1 MSVEAII
8 QASSALERVQE
19 TFSVL
24 ENALRAEQ
32 DLKVTVAVQ
41 DTLRPKIDTLKAK
54 GEALADL
61 DRQMAELAKR
71 RSAITSELAK
81 DFESG
86 GKDCL
91 TEYTASTKRI
101 EQLKMDKK
109 NRQAEVIM
117 GEVRW
122 LELKALLGTLFPSS
136 P

>member
-1 MSVEAII
+1 M
-8 QASSALERVQE
+8 
-19 TFSVL
+19 
-24 ENALRAEQ
+24 
-32 DLKVTVAVQ
+32 AVQ
-41 DTLRPKIDTLKAK
+41 DTFRSKIDALKAK

-71 RSAITSELAK
+71 RSAIASELAK

-86 GKDCL
+86 DKVCL
-91 TEYTASTKRI
+91 TEYAANTKRV
-101 EQLKMDKK
+101 ERLKLDKK

-122 LELKALLGTLFPSS
+122 LELKALLGTLLPSS